1 MKLSALLRSMDD
13 LGRNATAI
21 TPGTESDSETTAMGA
36 DPEISSLHYRAQEV
50 QPGGLFV
57 AVKGLTADGH
67 DYIETAVARGAS
79 VVVVQAD
86 FEAPEGVHTLVATD
100 TRRALAALAAGF
112 YGHPSRAMTVIG
124 ITGTNG
130 KTTTSYLV
138 ERILETAGL
147 STGVAGTINCRYAG
161 KQFASPV
168 TTPESVDLQ
177 QLLARM
183 QAAKV
188 THVVLEVSSHALD
201 LYRVDGC
208 WFDIGVFT
216 NFSQDHLDYHK
227 NMDAYWD
234 CKKRLFTELLP
245 SGPKKER
252 AVAVI
257 NQQDPK
263 ARELENITSVRK
275 ILVGTTA
282 GSDLVMLDPVCTLSG
297 ISGRITA
304 GGEIREFHSP
314 LVGAHNCEN
323 ILCAAGVGMAL
334 GISLATICEGV
345 AGLASIPGRLEPV
358 PDDQGRYVYVDY
370 AHTPDALENVLAAV
384 KELAMGRTV
393 CVFGCGGD
401 RDRGK
406 RPLMGAIAARLCDL
420 AVVTS
425 DNPRSEDP
433 LHIID
438 QILEGVRS
446 VCEREYKA
454 KQLADGFTQKGYVVE
469 PDRGRAIRLA
479 VAACRPNDT
488 LLIAGKGHEDYQI
501 IADRTIAFD
510 DRQVAR
516 EVLKEIRCDASN

>member
-13 LGRNATAI
+13 LGTDATVI
-21 TPGTESDSETTAMGA
+21 TPAATPDSTAMAIGG
-36 DPEISSLHYRAQEV
+36 DPEISSIHYRAQQV
-50 QPGGLFV
+50 QPGGIFV
-57 AVKGLTADGH
+57 AIKGLTADGH
-67 DYIETAVARGAS
+67 DYIESAVARGAS

-86 FEAPEGVHTLVATD
+86 IEVPEGVHTLVATD

-130 KTTTSYLV
+130 KTTTSYLI
-138 ERILETAGL
+138 ERILETDGR
-147 STGVAGTINCRYAG
+147 STGVVGTINCRYAG
-161 KQFASPV
+161 KQFPSPV

-177 QLLARM
+177 QLLDRM
-183 QAAKV
+183 RAAKT

-201 LYRVDGC
+201 LHRVDGC

-216 NFSQDHLDYHK
+216 NFTQDHLDYHK
-227 NMDAYWD
+227 DMDSYWD

-245 SGPKKER
+245 SGPKKDS

-257 NQQDPK
+257 NQQDPRG
-263 ARELENITSVRK
+263 RELERITPVRK
-275 ILVGTTA
+275 ILVGTT
-282 GSDLVMLDPVCTLSG
+282 GKNDLVMLDPICSLSG
-297 ISGRITA
+297 ISGRISA
-304 GGEIREFHSP
+304 GGEVQEFHSP

-323 ILCAAGVGMAL
+323 ILCAAGVGNAL

-345 AGLASIPGRLEPV
+345 AGLTHIPGRLEPV

-384 KELAMGRTV
+384 KALALGRTI

-433 LHIID
+433 IHISD

-446 VCEREYKA
+446 VCEHEYKA
-454 KQLADGFTQKGYVVE
+454 KELADGFTHKGYVVE
-469 PDRGRAIRLA
+469 PDRGKAIRLA
-479 VAACRPNDT
+479 VAASRPNDT

-501 IADRTIAFD
+501 ISDRTIAFD
-510 DRQVAR
+510 DRKVAS
-516 EVLKEIRCDASN
+516 EMLKEVRCDASN